1 MNIKSDINLEN
12 LKVKNFLNL
21 EDILP
26 KAKESFIIKNHK
38 IKLDYKNKLIIDGK
52 GEIFYKMKVTR
63 FNIKLTREKSF
74 F

>member
-1 MNIKSDINLEN
+1 MDIDIYEALLNTENNFTFNVSNNFKIKNLNIKSDINLEN

-38 IKLDYKNKLIIDGK
+38 TNII
-52 GEIFYKMKVTR
+52 I
-63 FNIKLTREKSF
+63 S
-74 F
+74 